1 MERRTGRRSNFSQ
14 SRTKKNCY
22 GSGVKNF
29 AYYAVFLPSFAL
41 DRRRRDCDGGRQRER
56 ERHAVRRKPTS
67 RKWSLPLRGKV
78 VTFRRFILPPSPV
91 ARSLAR
97 PD

>member
-1 MERRTGRRSNFSQ
+1 MGNFSQ

-56 ERHAVRRKPTS
+56 ETRGEAKAHKPQV
-67 RKWSLPLRGKV
+67 V
-78 VTFRRFILPPSPV
+78 VTIKGESRNLS
-91 ARSLAR
+91 
-97 PD
+97 